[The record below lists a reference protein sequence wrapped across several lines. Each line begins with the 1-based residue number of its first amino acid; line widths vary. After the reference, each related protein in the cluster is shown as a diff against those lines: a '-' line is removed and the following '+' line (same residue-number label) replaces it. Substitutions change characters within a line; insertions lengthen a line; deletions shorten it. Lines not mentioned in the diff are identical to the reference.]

1 MGSHGGEVRAIV
13 KEIPVDGI
21 GMYRHRTTSGRA
33 ISNGCQELRLLL
45 LLLLFLLPRTG
56 KTERTLALVRRHRVP
71 CIIFE
76 GELNVSSRAISYV
89 IYRFTLT
96 IKNTFISIKILKAY
110 IDHTYPTNY
119 YFQYSLVFVI

>member
-45 LLLLFLLPRTG
+45 Q
-56 KTERTLALVRRHRVP
+56 ERPNQHLHL
-71 CIIFE
+71 
-76 GELNVSSRAISYV
+76 
-89 IYRFTLT
+89 
-96 IKNTFISIKILKAY
+96 
-110 IDHTYPTNY
+110 
-119 YFQYSLVFVI
+119 